1 MFLEVLFVRTKKKK
15 HLKCLSN
22 DEWKIK
28 VYYIHT
34 MEYYSAV
41 RRNEVH
47 ATTWMSLD
55 NMLSE
60 KSQSQKST
68 IL

>member
-1 MFLEVLFVRTKKKK
+1 MFLEVLFVRTKEKK
-15 HLKCLSN
+15 HLKCVSN
-22 DEWKIK
+22 DEWKNK
-28 VYYIHT
+28 VYYIHM

-60 KSQSQKST
+60 KIQSQKST
-68 IL
+68 VL

>member
-1 MFLEVLFVRTKKKK
+1 MFLEILFVRTKEKK

-22 DEWKIK
+22 DEWKNK
-28 VYYIHT
+28 VFYIHT
-34 MEYYSAV
+34 MEYYSAE

-47 ATTWMSLD
+47 AATRMNPD
-55 NMLSE
+55 NMLSK

-68 IL
+68 VL

>member
-1 MFLEVLFVRTKKKK
+1 MFLEVLFVRTKKK

-41 RRNEVH
+41 RINEVH
-47 ATTWMSLD
+47 ATTWMSVD

-68 IL
+68 FL

>member
-1 MFLEVLFVRTKKKK
+1 MFLEILFVRKKEKK

-22 DEWKIK
+22 DEWKNK
-28 VYYIHT
+28 VFYIHT
-34 MEYYSAV
+34 MEYYSAE

-47 ATTWMSLD
+47 ATTRMNPD
-55 NMLSE
+55 NMLSK

>member
-1 MFLEVLFVRTKKKK
+1 MFLEVLFVRTKKK

-47 ATTWMSLD
+47 ATTWMSVD